1 MATTSPV
8 KIPVTADPTRALK
21 AFSAVQ
27 RSMAKLAPI
36 AAKTAVRVTKI
47 GVAFGATATAAT
59 VALTKMSMS
68 SIDNLAKTADKIGT
82 TTESLAGLR
91 HAAEQ
96 TGVSSNTRHG
106 NAEAHETSLRSRQRN
121 GVKRKQLP
129 SSWAPMLKTSRNYP
143 STHRWRRSRPR
154 WWR

>member
-59 VALTKMSMS
+59 TALTKMSME
-68 SIDNLAKTADKIGT
+68 SIDTLVTAQSASKTREYSQNNKLALKSLQLFSLPAFHLFQAEVTAD
-82 TTESLAGLR
+82 A
-91 HAAEQ
+91 
-96 TGVSSNTRHG
+96 
-106 NAEAHETSLRSRQRN
+106 
-121 GVKRKQLP
+121 
-129 SSWAPMLKTSRNYP
+129 
-143 STHRWRRSRPR
+143 
-154 WWR
+154 